1 MSGNDDIII
10 TGLSFFR
17 ILWYTVEEVI
27 DLKRIFA
34 LLMVMMILLSG
45 CGKPA
50 ADDNK
55 PQEPVQEQN
64 QPAQNADTETE
75 EVPQTEAAEPATEA
89 TEPAFDP
96 YAIMAEMTVEEKIG
110 QLFLARCPG
119 VEEGADDVQ
128 QYHLG
133 GYILFGRDFDDQSIG
148 AMQRTISEYQAAAK
162 IPLLIAVDEEG
173 GTVNRVSSHSQFR
186 ESSFPSPRKLYG
198 EGGLELVLETEKEK
212 CMLLTAL
219 GINVNMAPVC
229 DITTNSGA
237 FMYSRSLGESPEVT
251 GDYIANM
258 VKTMSAYNVGG
269 VLKHFPGYGNNADT
283 HVQIAVDSR
292 SLEELTSY
300 DLVPFQSGIDA
311 GCDAILV
318 SHTIVECLDDE
329 LPASLSPD
337 VIHHL
342 RNVMGFDGVVVT
354 DDLKMAAITDQYG
367 TGEAAVMAIQAD
379 ADLLCSSYYW
389 TQYNAVLEAYYDGR
403 ISQAEIEDS
412 VVRILNW
419 KHELG
424 LID

>member
-1 MSGNDDIII
+1 MKRVIS
-10 TGLSFFR
+10 
-17 ILWYTVEEVI
+17 ILLVI
-27 DLKRIFA
+27 L
-34 LLMVMMILLSG
+34 ILLSG
-45 CGKPA
+45 CTKPA
-50 ADDNK
+50 ADNTQQETPPTEQA
-55 PQEPVQEQN
+55 PQAAAVAENDVPETAVPETTDPVTEP
-64 QPAQNADTETE
+64 TK
-75 EVPQTEAAEPATEA
+75 
-89 TEPAFDP
+89 PAFDP
-96 YAIMAEMTVEEKIG
+96 YTIMADMTVEEKIG

-119 VEEGADDVQ
+119 IEEGADDVG

-133 GYILFGRDFDDQSIG
+133 GYILFGKDFDDQTIG
-148 AMQRTISEYQAAAK
+148 AMQRTIGEYQAAAK

-186 ESSFPSPRKLYG
+186 ESSFPSPRKLYE

-212 CMLLTAL
+212 CMLLGAL

-258 VKTMSAYNVGG
+258 VKTMSAYHIGG

-292 SLEELTSY
+292 SLEELSSY
-300 DLVPFQSGIDA
+300 DLVPFQYGIDA

-318 SHTIVECLDDE
+318 SHTIVECLDTE

-337 VIHHL
+337 VIRYL
-342 RNVMGFDGVVVT
+342 RNQMGFNGVVVT

-367 TGEAAVMAIQAD
+367 TGEAAVMAVLAD

-403 ISQAEIEDS
+403 IPQDEIEDS
-412 VVRILNW
+412 VARILNW

-424 LID
+424 LIG